1 MTLISS
7 GISRAL
13 LRACALFLCI
23 ACAGFCAP
31 STAHSGMIP
40 PVLRAAS
47 TPLLPDAQYFIDV
60 TGTMDVEEAAAPSNS
75 QMFKPLDVKAL
86 PRVAGVMWLRFT
98 LAPLPA
104 GGHSQAMLLD
114 MGPDVPADPVLYAPA
129 ANPATDSVEWREIL
143 PSHRNVMLLPEP
155 GAEFITCYIR
165 LDGLPGIWFSPMLR
179 TPQDAASNWGSLAG
193 TAALL
198 ALGVVMLLCLLRGL
212 SERGQWR
219 VWTALY
225 VGVALLQGI
234 LGMPAYG
241 SGHITLN
248 QALAVLAPGLALMLL
263 PHVGRHLMRTRGRS
277 PLLDAQFILLS
288 LPGAALAL
296 LPLLP
301 GFGWSIRFLSLWPAC
316 TVIFTLSAL
325 GGAIMGL
332 GGARRFLLG
341 CLVPPLFVA
350 AGVMGLDYGYAAN
363 LLASAPLWGTAL
375 SALLIAGTGLPR
387 DAAQTEE
394 ARGKA
399 AKRESAAANKRGAA
413 ALDAALISSSL
424 GASINDGPINLDAP
438 LDDPNLRLLPPS
450 SAAGKT
456 AADFSALPVDI
467 SDNSDLEPVAA
478 PAGRQKKADSTVDP
492 GMWENLLRPPLD
504 RLMREG
510 AALGH
515 CSLPP
520 AVRQYAEN
528 MLGAAGDLARII
540 DNPGKELDQ
549 TSVGEQR
556 AAFNLQRLVREA
568 HDAVT
573 TAAENTGIGLAWY
586 MPPLLGHMYEGQ
598 ARALR
603 ETLCLLLES
612 AVRAT
617 TRGAVHLSVRRV
629 PETADP
635 GHLLFTV
642 TDTGAGIPPRD
653 RSSLALTRAW
663 ELAGSNSGYL
673 NVECSPQGTSIA
685 FTLRLKPLENDTGTE
700 AAPER
705 RAPTITVVAESA
717 VDRQAL
723 AHMITTLGCNST
735 QARSMREALECNRE
749 APALMLVA
757 QYPHDGAA
765 EADALGRF
773 EAEALKAGLPVFK
786 ALAVTRDNTR
796 WDALADTGY
805 THALLEPV
813 DMEAFAATLRE
824 VLDEAG
830 FADHG
835 PAVTEVETDAPAP
848 EDADVSAAAE
858 EMSLPDRQA
867 AAPDSGA
874 QSEAAAPHALA
885 QEQNPLPD
893 LFGHDAPL
901 QDALPESTPSL
912 TAQPLE
918 MPLPH
923 EGLLSTAH
931 EPLRLAADD
940 QSGMLLPMMDDSAQ
954 AAEDE
959 APIELTD
966 LLPPETAE
974 QDAGLLLS
982 PMTDATETATGA
994 KAENVAE
1001 QAAAAAT
1008 EPVAEQPIP
1017 ANSDLPRGDL
1027 LSIFA
1032 ESQPDAEPEAQAE
1045 PVGVASAPVAP
1056 EIAAEAEK
1064 PLEVSPEVQEP
1075 EGPHKQQESLQA
1087 ASDSAAEF
1095 MASAGLEGPLWT
1107 AEASPATIP
1116 ATTLAAEAEPEAP
1129 VETAEEAEPVA
1140 SSAEQLPD
1148 HLTDHLPDHL
1158 TDHLT
1163 NQPAEEPV
1171 AAEQAESAED
1181 SPATAPTPED
1191 KEDAPAPAEEMPA
1204 LELEK
1209 LDWPEPALPSGPTAA
1224 ARETVT
1230 PAEFLEATLPSEP
1243 AVDEAKPAEDS
1254 AAPLKAM
1261 TGRAGEATLSP
1272 VNTTS
1277 FDVPAPAGKG
1287 AWDTYS
1293 LQDEWVGEP
1302 MPIGAPVKSAAPA
1315 PQAAAPVA
1323 AAQDAARNSAA
1334 SAQVSA
1340 PAREEKKGY
1349 VSPSL
1354 AHPGEWVGEPM
1365 PMTKTARQEEAP
1377 AASPKDDDR
1386 RAKQV
1391 EMPRTATGRLILKL
1405 LDSAGDRPA
1414 EADSEPLPGGK
1425 PDLLADL
1432 AAMPRQDDTPVQA
1445 STAPAGPD
1453 AVSPDAASPARPA
1466 EPQRAAAHLKAKA
1479 AGNSIM
1485 NFIAGAAE
1493 ALRSNGHEDT
1503 IPARQDVR
1511 PAALAAE
1518 RAPVAEQAASFAP
1531 RTEPQAFA
1539 PPQAP
1544 VQPTAPRET
1553 DQTIPQ
1559 LVARLDAAMDDAQQG
1574 FKNRRCAVV
1583 GDAANRIAT
1592 ESDAFGF
1599 RVLARMA
1606 RCVERAAKANDMN
1619 ALRDLLPELAV
1630 AVERNRIGLTPRR

>member
-1 MTLISS
+1 MILTSS

-13 LRACALFLCI
+13 LRACALFVCI
-23 ACAGFCAP
+23 ACAGIGAP

-40 PVLRAAS
+40 PVLRSAS
-47 TPLLPDAQYFIDV
+47 TPLLPDLQYFIDV

-75 QMFKPLDVKAL
+75 QMFKALNVKEL
-86 PRVAGVMWLRFT
+86 PRVTGVMWLRFT

-104 GGHSQAMLLD
+104 GGRSQAMLLD
-114 MGPDVPADPVLYAPA
+114 MGPDVPADPVLYEPA

-155 GAEFITCYIR
+155 GADPVTCYIR

-179 TPQDAASNWGSLAG
+179 SPQDAASNWGSLAG

-198 ALGVVMLLCLLRGL
+198 ALAVVMLLCLLRGL

-219 VWTALY
+219 IWTALY
-225 VGVALLQGI
+225 VGVALAQGI
-234 LGMPAYG
+234 FGMPAYG
-241 SGHITLN
+241 SGNITLN
-248 QALAVLAPGLALMLL
+248 QSLAVLAPGLALMIL

-277 PLLDAQFILLS
+277 PLLDAQFVLLS

-301 GFGWSIRFLSLWPAC
+301 GFSWSIRFLSLWPAC
-316 TVIFTLSAL
+316 TAIFTLSAL

-350 AGVMGLDYGYAAN
+350 AGIMGLDYGYAAN

-387 DAAQTEE
+387 DATQTEE
-394 ARGKA
+394 SNKTAR
-399 AKRESAAANKRGAA
+399 RESAAGSKRNSA

-424 GASINDGPINLDAP
+424 GSGASDGPINLDAP

-450 SAAGKT
+450 AATGKT

-467 SDNSDLEPVAA
+467 SDNSDLEPVAT
-478 PAGRQKKADSTVDP
+478 PARNQKKSASAIDP
-492 GMWENLLRPPLD
+492 GMWENMLRPPLD

-540 DNPGKELDQ
+540 DNPGKEMDQ

-556 AAFNLQRLVREA
+556 AAFNLQHLVREA

-573 TAAENTGIGLAWY
+573 TAAENSGIGLAWY

-603 ETLCLLLES
+603 ETLGLLLES

-673 NVECSPQGTSIA
+673 NVECGPQGTSIA
-685 FTLRLKPLENDTGTE
+685 FTLRLKPLENETGTE
-700 AAPER
+700 AAPEPQ
-705 RAPTITVVAESA
+705 RAPTIAVVAESA

-723 AHMITTLGCNST
+723 AHMISSLGCNST
-735 QARSMREALECNRE
+735 QARSTREALEFNRE

-757 QYPHDGAA
+757 QYPHDGPS

-786 ALAVTRDNTR
+786 ALAVTSDNTR
-796 WDALADTGY
+796 WDELADTGY

-813 DMEAFAATLRE
+813 DAEAFAATLRE

-830 FADHG
+830 FTDHG
-835 PAVTEVETDAPAP
+835 PAAVPTPAPAATEIDSVPPAEDIPLPVHEEVEAGNLPA
-848 EDADVSAAAE
+848 D
-858 EMSLPDRQA
+858 
-867 AAPDSGA
+867 AAPGI
-874 QSEAAAPHALA
+874 QP
-885 QEQNPLPD
+885 QEQNELPD

-901 QDALPESTPSL
+901 QDALPDTGASVGS
-912 TAQPLE
+912 QPLT

-923 EGLLSTAH
+923 EGPLTSPQSLSFGT
-931 EPLRLAADD
+931 DD
-940 QSGMLLPMMDDSAQ
+940 QSGMLLPMMENSPQ
-954 AAEDE
+954 AEED

-966 LLPPETAE
+966 LLPPDNAE
-974 QDAGLLLS
+974 QDAGQVL
-982 PMTDATETATGA
+982 
-994 KAENVAE
+994 
-1001 QAAAAAT
+1001 
-1008 EPVAEQPIP
+1008 P
-1017 ANSDLPRGDL
+1017 AM
-1027 LSIFA
+1027 
-1032 ESQPDAEPEAQAE
+1032 PEASEISLEEPAASISAPADVAPADAALIEKEADAVEEQAE
-1045 PVGVASAPVAP
+1045 PQQPETLDILTDAPQAEPLGMQADASHQPDVQPEPFANILPEAPAEDPQEVDAIAP
-1056 EIAAEAEK
+1056 Q
-1064 PLEVSPEVQEP
+1064 QEP
-1075 EGPHKQQESLQA
+1075 TLPA
-1087 ASDSAAEF
+1087 NDADAEF
-1095 MASAGLEGPLWT
+1095 MASAGLEGPLW
-1107 AEASPATIP
+1107 
-1116 ATTLAAEAEPEAP
+1116 AAEAPAEPQTNESESEPELEPAP
-1129 VETAEEAEPVA
+1129 EADAEGKATLQESVISATGEQPEPG
-1140 SSAEQLPD
+1140 P
-1148 HLTDHLPDHL
+1148 
-1158 TDHLT
+1158 
-1163 NQPAEEPV
+1163 
-1171 AAEQAESAED
+1171 
-1181 SPATAPTPED
+1181 
-1191 KEDAPAPAEEMPA
+1191 DAPADVTVPEETEQEPAP
-1204 LELEK
+1204 LET
-1209 LDWPEPALPSGPTAA
+1209 LDWPEPDQHTASAPA

-1230 PAEFLEATLPSEP
+1230 PAEFLEAALPADP
-1243 AVDEAKPAEDS
+1243 DLPAEPEKAVAES
-1254 AAPLKAM
+1254 ADALKAM

-1272 VNTTS
+1272 VNNAA

-1302 MPIGAPVKSAAPA
+1302 MPIGTPIKTARPAAQSTPNSAPDSTQGMAQTSARDALSAAAVSPV
-1315 PQAAAPVA
+1315 AAPV
-1323 AAQDAARNSAA
+1323 
-1334 SAQVSA
+1334 
-1340 PAREEKKGY
+1340 REEKSY

-1365 PMTKTARQEEAP
+1365 PMTKPARQDDDSN
-1377 AASPKDDDR
+1377 AASPEAKRDAVQDSGEDGRQNRNMPDDR
-1386 RAKQV
+1386 PARQT

-1405 LDSAGDRPA
+1405 LGSAGDRPLG
-1414 EADSEPLPGGK
+1414 ADNDPLPAGK
-1425 PDLLADL
+1425 PDIMADL
-1432 AAMPRQDDTPVQA
+1432 AAMPRQDDAQTGSPTPVGM
-1445 STAPAGPD
+1445 AG
-1453 AVSPDAASPARPA
+1453 A
-1466 EPQRAAAHLKAKA
+1466 EVPQRAATHLKGKA
-1479 AGNSIM
+1479 TGSSIM
-1485 NFIAGAAE
+1485 NFIAGAAD
-1493 ALRSNGHEDT
+1493 ALRHNGHDNT
-1503 IPARQDVR
+1503 QHAPQ
-1511 PAALAAE
+1511 AAGSAE
-1518 RAPVAEQAASFAP
+1518 GLHATPAEQM
-1531 RTEPQAFA
+1531 TVQPQSAAFA
-1539 PPQAP
+1539 PQAP
-1544 VQPTAPRET
+1544 VQPSAPRET

>member
-1 MTLISS
+1 MILTSS

-13 LRACALFLCI
+13 LRACALFLCM
-23 ACAGFCAP
+23 ACAGIGAP

-40 PVLRAAS
+40 PVLRSAS
-47 TPLLPDAQYFIDV
+47 TPLLPDLQYFIDV

-75 QMFKPLDVKAL
+75 QMFKPLNVKEL
-86 PRVAGVMWLRFT
+86 PRVTGVMWLRFT
-98 LAPLPA
+98 LAPLPT
-104 GGHSQAMLLD
+104 GGRSQAMLLD
-114 MGPDVPADPVLYAPA
+114 MGPDVPADPVLYEPA

-155 GAEFITCYIR
+155 GADPITCYIR

-179 TPQDAASNWGSLAG
+179 SPQDAASNWGSLAG

-198 ALGVVMLLCLLRGL
+198 ALAVVMLLCLLRGL

-219 VWTALY
+219 IWTALY
-225 VGVALLQGI
+225 VGVALAQGI
-234 LGMPAYG
+234 FGMPAYG
-241 SGHITLN
+241 SGNITLN
-248 QALAVLAPGLALMLL
+248 QSLAVLAPGLALMLL

-301 GFGWSIRFLSLWPAC
+301 GFSWSIRFLSLWPAC
-316 TVIFTLSAL
+316 TAIFTLSAL

-387 DAAQTEE
+387 DAVQAEE
-394 ARGKA
+394 DKKGTR
-399 AKRESAAANKRGAA
+399 RESAAAGKRNSA

-424 GASINDGPINLDAP
+424 GAGPNDAPISLDTP

-450 SAAGKT
+450 ALTGKT

-467 SDNSDLEPVAA
+467 SDNSDLEPVVA
-478 PAGRQKKADSTVDP
+478 PARNQKKSASAVDP

-556 AAFNLQRLVREA
+556 TAFNLQHLVREA

-573 TAAENTGIGLAWY
+573 TAAENSGIGLAWY

-598 ARALR
+598 AKALR
-603 ETLCLLLES
+603 ETLGLLLES

-673 NVECSPQGTSIA
+673 NVECGPQGTSIA
-685 FTLRLKPLENDTGTE
+685 FTLRLKPLENETGTE
-700 AAPER
+700 AAPEPQ

-757 QYPHDGAA
+757 QYPHDGPA

-786 ALAVTRDNTR
+786 ALAVTKDNTR
-796 WDALADTGY
+796 WDELADTGY

-813 DMEAFAATLRE
+813 DAEAFAATLRE

-830 FADHG
+830 FTDHG
-835 PAVTEVETDAPAP
+835 PAASAVAAPAT
-848 EDADVSAAAE
+848 AAE
-858 EMSLPDRQA
+858 ASDPVPPAEEIPLPAHDESSPEPENRPA
-867 AAPDSGA
+867 DAAPSV
-874 QSEAAAPHALA
+874 QT
-885 QEQNPLPD
+885 QEQNRLPD
-893 LFGHDAPL
+893 LFGNDTSVQNILPDAGAPM
-901 QDALPESTPSL
+901 DS
-912 TAQPLE
+912 QPLT
-918 MPLPH
+918 
-923 EGLLSTAH
+923 LLSSPQSLNFGTA
-931 EPLRLAADD
+931 D
-940 QSGMLLPMMDDSAQ
+940 QSGMLLPMLEDSPQ
-954 AAEDE
+954 AEED

-966 LLPPETAE
+966 LLPPEAPA
-974 QDAGLLLS
+974 QDAGQAFAAMPDTPALS
-982 PMTDATETATGA
+982 LDAPDVAPAGAALVEKVADALEEQTAPQQSET
-994 KAENVAE
+994 
-1001 QAAAAAT
+1001 QD
-1008 EPVAEQPIP
+1008 I
-1017 ANSDLPRGDL
+1017 L
-1027 LSIFA
+1027 
-1032 ESQPDAEPEAQAE
+1032 PDAPQPEPLSMQDDAEHQPEAQ
-1045 PVGVASAPVAP
+1045 P
-1056 EIAAEAEK
+1056 EILAEI
-1064 PLEVSPEVQEP
+1064 LPESSAQEP
-1075 EGPHKQQESLQA
+1075 QETDAVTPQA
-1087 ASDSAAEF
+1087 ASTTDAEF
-1095 MASAGLEGPLWT
+1095 MASAGLEGPLW
-1107 AEASPATIP
+1107 
-1116 ATTLAAEAEPEAP
+1116 AAEAPVATQMSEPEPEAIQESDTENGAAQQEAPASAP
-1129 VETAEEAEPVA
+1129 VE
-1140 SSAEQLPD
+1140 
-1148 HLTDHLPDHL
+1148 H
-1158 TDHLT
+1158 
-1163 NQPAEEPV
+1163 EEP
-1171 AAEQAESAED
+1171 ATET
-1181 SPATAPTPED
+1181 PAG
-1191 KEDAPAPAEEMPA
+1191 APAPEAPEQMSAPADKASAA
-1204 LELEK
+1204 LETLE
-1209 LDWPEPALPSGPTAA
+1209 WPEPDQHPGPAPA

-1230 PAEFLEATLPSEP
+1230 PAEFLEASLPSDPDMPES
-1243 AVDEAKPAEDS
+1243 AEQPSTES
-1254 AAPLKAM
+1254 ADPLKAM

-1272 VNTTS
+1272 VNNTAS

-1302 MPIGAPVKSAAPA
+1302 MPIGTPVKTASPAPQDGPQSGPVSAQGLPQVSARDALSAAPVT
-1315 PQAAAPVA
+1315 PSVAAPG
-1323 AAQDAARNSAA
+1323 
-1334 SAQVSA
+1334 
-1340 PAREEKKGY
+1340 REEKSY

-1365 PMTKTARQEEAP
+1365 PMTKPARQDDAP
-1377 AASPKDDDR
+1377 GAVSQESKRDSGHAADER
-1386 RAKQV
+1386 RSRQV

-1405 LDSAGDRPA
+1405 LGSAGDRPLG
-1414 EADSEPLPGGK
+1414 ADNEPLPGGK
-1425 PDLLADL
+1425 PDLMADL
-1432 AAMPRQDDTPVQA
+1432 AAMPRQENMQDE
-1445 STAPAGPD
+1445 
-1453 AVSPDAASPARPA
+1453 SPALAETPGPGSSA
-1466 EPQRAAAHLKAKA
+1466 AISAGAVEPQRTATHLKGKA
-1479 AGNSIM
+1479 PGNSIM

-1493 ALRSNGHEDT
+1493 ALRHNGHDNT
-1503 IPARQDVR
+1503 PHAPQAVAAPAQAPEAESHRAAPAEQRTVEPQ
-1511 PAALAAE
+1511 PAA
-1518 RAPVAEQAASFAP
+1518 FA
-1531 RTEPQAFA
+1531 
-1539 PPQAP
+1539 PQAP

-1630 AVERNRIGLTPRR
+1630 AVERNRIGLTPCR

>member
-1 MTLISS
+1 MNLTSS

-23 ACAGFCAP
+23 TCAGIGAP

-40 PVLRAAS
+40 PVLRSAN
-47 TPLLPDAQYFIDV
+47 TPLLPDLQYFIDV

-75 QMFKPLDVKAL
+75 QMFKPLNVKEL
-86 PRVAGVMWLRFT
+86 PRVTGVMWLRFT

-104 GGHSQAMLLD
+104 GGRSQAMLLD
-114 MGPDVPADPVLYAPA
+114 IGPDVPADPVLYEPA

-155 GAEFITCYIR
+155 GADPITCYIR

-179 TPQDAASNWGSLAG
+179 SPQDAASNWGSLAG

-198 ALGVVMLLCLLRGL
+198 ALAVVMLLCLLRGL

-219 VWTALY
+219 IWTALY
-225 VGVALLQGI
+225 VGVALAQGI
-234 LGMPAYG
+234 FGMPAYG
-241 SGHITLN
+241 SGSITLN

-301 GFGWSIRFLSLWPAC
+301 GFSWSIRFLSLWPAC

-341 CLVPPLFVA
+341 CLVPPLFVT

-387 DAAQTEE
+387 DAAQAEE
-394 ARGKA
+394 GKKA
-399 AKRESAAANKRGAA
+399 TKRESAAADKRNSA

-424 GASINDGPINLDAP
+424 SAGPNDGPISLDTP

-450 SAAGKT
+450 AVTGKT

-478 PAGRQKKADSTVDP
+478 PARNQKKSASAVDP

-556 AAFNLQRLVREA
+556 TAFNLQHLVREA

-573 TAAENTGIGLAWY
+573 TAAENSGIGLAWY

-598 ARALR
+598 AKALR
-603 ETLCLLLES
+603 ETLGLLLES

-673 NVECSPQGTSIA
+673 NVECGPQGTSIA
-685 FTLRLKPLENDTGTE
+685 FTLRLKPLENETGTE
-700 AAPER
+700 ATPEPQ

-757 QYPHDGAA
+757 QYPHDGPA

-773 EAEALKAGLPVFK
+773 EAEALKVGLPVFK
-786 ALAVTRDNTR
+786 ALAVTKDNTR
-796 WDALADTGY
+796 WDELADTGY

-813 DMEAFAATLRE
+813 DAEAFAATLRE

-830 FADHG
+830 FTDHG
-835 PAVTEVETDAPAP
+835 PV
-848 EDADVSAAAE
+848 VSAVSAPDPAAE
-858 EMSLPDRQA
+858 ESAPVPPAEDIPLPVHEVGSPEPENISVDA
-867 AAPDSGA
+867 ATSI
-874 QSEAAAPHALA
+874 QA
-885 QEQNPLPD
+885 QEQNQLPD
-893 LFGHDAPL
+893 LFGHDASL
-901 QDALPESTPSL
+901 QNALPGTGASMDS
-912 TAQPLE
+912 QPLT
-918 MPLPH
+918 
-923 EGLLSTAH
+923 LLSSTQSLNFGTA
-931 EPLRLAADD
+931 D
-940 QSGMLLPMMDDSAQ
+940 QSGMLLPMMEDSPQ
-954 AAEDE
+954 AEED

-966 LLPPETAE
+966 LLPPENSA
-974 QDAGLLLS
+974 QDAGQALAAMPDTPEISMEEPAAVIPAPADVAPAGAAPVEKEAS
-982 PMTDATETATGA
+982 PVEGLTAP
-994 KAENVAE
+994 E
-1001 QAAAAAT
+1001 QAEPLDILPDAAQP
-1008 EPVAEQPIP
+1008 EPLGMQ
-1017 ANSDLPRGDL
+1017 D
-1027 LSIFA
+1027 
-1032 ESQPDAEPEAQAE
+1032 DAEPLPEEQ
-1045 PVGVASAPVAP
+1045 P
-1056 EIAAEAEK
+1056 EIIAQILPEPSAQKPQEADSA
-1064 PLEVSPEVQEP
+1064 SPQQEP
-1075 EGPHKQQESLQA
+1075 SQA
-1087 ASDSAAEF
+1087 ANNTDAEF
-1095 MASAGLEGPLWT
+1095 MASAGLEGPQW
-1107 AEASPATIP
+1107 
-1116 ATTLAAEAEPEAP
+1116 AAEAPAAPQTSEPEPEPARKSEAEDAAAQQENPASAP
-1129 VETAEEAEPVA
+1129 VE
-1140 SSAEQLPD
+1140 
-1148 HLTDHLPDHL
+1148 
-1158 TDHLT
+1158 
-1163 NQPAEEPV
+1163 
-1171 AAEQAESAED
+1171 QAELVTGTPAVTPVPEATEQMSA
-1181 SPATAPTPED
+1181 PADKTPE
-1191 KEDAPAPAEEMPA
+1191 A
-1204 LELEK
+1204 LET
-1209 LDWPEPALPSGPTAA
+1209 LDWPEPEQHSDPTPA

-1230 PAEFLEATLPSEP
+1230 PAEFLEASLPSDPDMPEP
-1243 AVDEAKPAEDS
+1243 AEQPAEQPAAES
-1254 AAPLKAM
+1254 ADPLKAM

-1272 VNTTS
+1272 VNNAA

-1302 MPIGAPVKSAAPA
+1302 MPIGTPIKTASPASQSAPRPAQGFGQGFGQGLPQTPAREALSATAPTPPLA
-1315 PQAAAPVA
+1315 
-1323 AAQDAARNSAA
+1323 
-1334 SAQVSA
+1334 A
-1340 PAREEKKGY
+1340 PAREEKSY

-1365 PMTKTARQEEAP
+1365 PMTKPARQDEASGTVDQSSKQDSGQ
-1377 AASPKDDDR
+1377 ADDER
-1386 RAKQV
+1386 HSRQV

-1405 LDSAGDRPA
+1405 LGSAGDRPLG
-1414 EADSEPLPGGK
+1414 ADNEPLPGGK
-1425 PDLLADL
+1425 PDLMADL
-1432 AAMPRQDDTPVQA
+1432 AAMPRQDDVQA
-1445 STAPAGPD
+1445 E
-1453 AVSPDAASPARPA
+1453 SPALAGTPRAGSSAGVA
-1466 EPQRAAAHLKAKA
+1466 EPQRSAAHLKGKA
-1479 AGNSIM
+1479 TGNSIM

-1493 ALRSNGHEDT
+1493 ALRHNGHDNAQHAPQGSHSGET
-1503 IPARQDVR
+1503 APAQAPEAVIHR
-1511 PAALAAE
+1511 AA
-1518 RAPVAEQAASFAP
+1518 PAEQ
-1531 RTEPQAFA
+1531 RTVEPQPTVFA
-1539 PPQAP
+1539 PQAP
-1544 VQPTAPRET
+1544 VQPIAPRET

>member
-1 MTLISS
+1 MTLTPS

-23 ACAGFCAP
+23 ACAGIGAP

-40 PVLRAAS
+40 PVLRSAS
-47 TPLLPDAQYFIDV
+47 TPLLPDLQYFIDV

-75 QMFKPLDVKAL
+75 QMFKPLNVKEL
-86 PRVAGVMWLRFT
+86 PRVTGVMWLRFT

-104 GGHSQAMLLD
+104 GGRSQAMLLD
-114 MGPDVPADPVLYAPA
+114 MGPDVPADPVLYEPA
-129 ANPATDSVEWREIL
+129 ANPTTGSVEWREIL

-155 GAEFITCYIR
+155 GADPIACYIR

-179 TPQDAASNWGSLAG
+179 SPQDAASNWGSLAG

-198 ALGVVMLLCLLRGL
+198 ALAVVMLLCLLRGL

-219 VWTALY
+219 IWTALY
-225 VGVALLQGI
+225 VGVALAQGI
-234 LGMPAYG
+234 VGMPAYG
-241 SGHITLN
+241 SGSITLN

-301 GFGWSIRFLSLWPAC
+301 GFSWSIRFLSLWPAC
-316 TVIFTLSAL
+316 TAIFTLSAL
-325 GGAIMGL
+325 GGALMGL
-332 GGARRFLLG
+332 GGSRRFLLG

-375 SALLIAGTGLPR
+375 SALLIAGTGMPR

-394 ARGKA
+394 ANKA
-399 AKRESAAANKRGAA
+399 TKRESAAASKRNAA

-424 GASINDGPINLDAP
+424 GTGPNDGPISLDTP

-450 SAAGKT
+450 AVTGKT

-478 PAGRQKKADSTVDP
+478 PARNQKKSASAVDP
-492 GMWENLLRPPLD
+492 GIWENLLRPPLD

-556 AAFNLQRLVREA
+556 AAFNLQHLVREA

-573 TAAENTGIGLAWY
+573 TAAENSGIGLAWY

-603 ETLCLLLES
+603 ETLGLLLES

-617 TRGAVHLSVRRV
+617 KRGAVHLSVRRV

-673 NVECSPQGTSIA
+673 NVECGPQGTSIA
-685 FTLRLKPLENDTGTE
+685 FTLRLKPLENETGTE
-700 AAPER
+700 AAPEPQ

-723 AHMITTLGCNST
+723 AHMITTLGCNNT

-757 QYPHDGAA
+757 QDPHDGPA

-773 EAEALKAGLPVFK
+773 EAEALKAGLPIFK
-786 ALAVTRDNTR
+786 ALAVTKDNTR
-796 WDALADTGY
+796 WDELADTGY

-813 DMEAFAATLRE
+813 DAEAFAATLRE

-830 FADHG
+830 FTDHG
-835 PAVTEVETDAPAP
+835 PAVSA
-848 EDADVSAAAE
+848 VSAPVPAAKE
-858 EMSLPDRQA
+858 EDIPLPAHEENSPESESLPAD
-867 AAPDSGA
+867 AAPSV
-874 QSEAAAPHALA
+874 QA
-885 QEQNPLPD
+885 QEQNQLPD
-893 LFGHDAPL
+893 LFGHDASL
-901 QDALPESTPSL
+901 QDALPDTGASVDS
-912 TAQPLE
+912 QPLT

-923 EGLLSTAH
+923 DGLLSSPQSLNFGTV
-931 EPLRLAADD
+931 D
-940 QSGMLLPMMDDSAQ
+940 QSGMLLPMMEDSPQ
-954 AAEDE
+954 AEED

-966 LLPPETAE
+966 LLPPENTA
-974 QDAGLLLS
+974 QDAGQTLVAMPDTPEIS
-982 PMTDATETATGA
+982 QEEPAAAVPAPVDVAPAGA
-994 KAENVAE
+994 APVEKEAAPVEV
-1001 QAAAAAT
+1001 QAAPQQP
-1008 EPVAEQPIP
+1008 EPLDI
-1017 ANSDLPRGDL
+1017 L
-1027 LSIFA
+1027 
-1032 ESQPDAEPEAQAE
+1032 PDAAQSEPLSMQGDAEHQPEAQ
-1045 PVGVASAPVAP
+1045 P
-1056 EIAAEAEK
+1056 EIITEILPEPSAEEPQEADAAT
-1064 PLEVSPEVQEP
+1064 P
-1075 EGPHKQQESLQA
+1075 QQEASQA
-1087 ASDSAAEF
+1087 ASNTDAEF
-1095 MASAGLEGPLWT
+1095 MASAGLEGPLW
-1107 AEASPATIP
+1107 
-1116 ATTLAAEAEPEAP
+1116 AAEAPAAPQANELAPEPAREPDAEGAAAQQADPAPAP
-1129 VETAEEAEPVA
+1129 VE
-1140 SSAEQLPD
+1140 
-1148 HLTDHLPDHL
+1148 
-1158 TDHLT
+1158 
-1163 NQPAEEPV
+1163 
-1171 AAEQAESAED
+1171 QAELVTDTPA
-1181 SPATAPTPED
+1181 ATAVPEATEQMSAPAD
-1191 KEDAPAPAEEMPA
+1191 KAPAPIET
-1204 LELEK
+1204 
-1209 LDWPEPALPSGPTAA
+1209 LDWPEPEQHSAPTPAT
-1224 ARETVT
+1224 RETVT
-1230 PAEFLEATLPSEP
+1230 PAEFLEASLPSDSVLPTEP
-1243 AVDEAKPAEDS
+1243 DEQPIAKS
-1254 AAPLKAM
+1254 ADTLKAM

-1272 VNTTS
+1272 VNTQG

-1302 MPIGAPVKSAAPA
+1302 MPIGTPIKTASPAAQSASGFVQGMPQTSARDALSAAARPPA
-1315 PQAAAPVA
+1315 
-1323 AAQDAARNSAA
+1323 
-1334 SAQVSA
+1334 A
-1340 PAREEKKGY
+1340 PAREEKSY

-1365 PMTKTARQEEAP
+1365 PMTKPARQDD
-1377 AASPKDDDR
+1377 ASGAVNQDSKQDSGHSADER
-1386 RAKQV
+1386 RSRQV

-1405 LDSAGDRPA
+1405 LGSAGDRPLG
-1414 EADSEPLPGGK
+1414 ADSEPLPVGK
-1425 PDLLADL
+1425 PDLMADL
-1432 AAMPRQDDTPVQA
+1432 AAMPRQDTMQA
-1445 STAPAGPD
+1445 EYPALAGTSGAESPAG
-1453 AVSPDAASPARPA
+1453 VSANVA
-1466 EPQRAAAHLKAKA
+1466 EPQRTAAHLKGKA
-1479 AGNSIM
+1479 TGNSIM

-1493 ALRSNGHEDT
+1493 ALRHNGHDNAQHAPQVVHSGET
-1503 IPARQDVR
+1503 PPAQLPEAESYSTAPAEQKTVEPQ
-1511 PAALAAE
+1511 PAA
-1518 RAPVAEQAASFAP
+1518 FA
-1531 RTEPQAFA
+1531 
-1539 PPQAP
+1539 PQAP

-1583 GDAANRIAT
+1583 GDAANRIAS